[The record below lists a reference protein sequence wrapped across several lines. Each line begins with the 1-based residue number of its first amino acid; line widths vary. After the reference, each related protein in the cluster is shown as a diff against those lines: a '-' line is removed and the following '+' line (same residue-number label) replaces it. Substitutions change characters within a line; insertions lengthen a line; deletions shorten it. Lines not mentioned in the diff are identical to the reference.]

1 MSVGSSALGTLLVQ
15 RLDAVLGTTLA
26 QHSNLINGARP
37 DALTQPG
44 AVARL
49 LGPDV
54 PGSRTEKE
62 TLERTRIDGTR
73 GSGRGAGQVAGQ
85 DDGAAVAGRMRH
97 ASTASTPSAPTSLG
111 MTARTILALLS
122 RFPDPA
128 PPATGKAPLWSTPAQ
143 AGAGNAPAAANAA
156 TPGPQG
162 TPTARTESQPAVPQG
177 GASATAATQ
186 QAAPAL
192 AQAPSAALLARALA
206 QALDGSGLFYE
217 SHLAALAF
225 GKRTPAQLQAEPQAR
240 LHLQGQQADGQ
251 RAGDAANRP
260 AADNAQSTQARANDI
275 LSSRGTEP
283 TPQTASQQAGA
294 QPGATLTAS
303 GVHPDA
309 AMLVRQQL
317 EVLANQMVSWRGEAW
332 PDAPMW
338 WEVGRDVEQ
347 GASPEQGAAWSS
359 HLVLDLPTLGRV
371 EAHLQLAAGNQLV
384 MRLAAPDSAGRLQEA
399 SELLRNRYEAA
410 GFALTHFSVDADAV
424 DAPSSEPTP

>member
-26 QHSNLINGARP
+26 QHANLINGARP
-37 DALTQPG
+37 DALAQ
-44 AVARL
+44 AAAAARL

-73 GSGRGAGQVAGQ
+73 GSGRGAGQIAGQ

-122 RFPDPA
+122 RYPDPA

-143 AGAGNAPAAANAA
+143 AGAGGAPAPAAAAA
-156 TPGPQG
+156 PGAQG
-162 TPTARTESQPAVPQG
+162 SSAPRTEGQPAAPQG

-240 LHLQGQQADGQ
+240 LQQQNPQPDGQ
-251 RAGDAANRP
+251 RTGDTAGRP
-260 AADNAQSTQARANDI
+260 AADTSQATQTRANDI

-283 TPQTASQQAGA
+283 APQAAPPQA
-294 QPGATLTAS
+294 GATLTAS
-303 GVHPDA
+303 GVHPDS

-338 WEVGRDVEQ
+338 WEVGRDAEQ
-347 GASPEQGAAWSS
+347 DAGPEQGPAWSS
-359 HLVLDLPTLGRV
+359 RLVLELPTLGRV

-384 MRLAAPDSAGRLQEA
+384 MRLAAPDSASRLQEA

-410 GFALTHFSVDADAV
+410 GFALTHFSVDANAA
-424 DAPSSEPTP
+424 DAPPPEPSP

>member
-26 QHSNLINGARP
+26 QHANLINGARP
-37 DALTQPG
+37 DALAQ
-44 AVARL
+44 AAAAARL

-73 GSGRGAGQVAGQ
+73 GSGRGAGQIVGQ
-85 DDGAAVAGRMRH
+85 DDDGAVAGRMRH

-122 RFPDPA
+122 RYPDPA

-143 AGAGNAPAAANAA
+143 AGGAAAPAAAA
-156 TPGPQG
+156 PGAQG
-162 TPTARTESQPAVPQG
+162 SPAPRAEGQPAAPQG

-240 LHLQGQQADGQ
+240 LHQQNPQPDGQ
-251 RAGDAANRP
+251 RAGDTAGRP
-260 AADNAQSTQARANDI
+260 AADTPQATQARANDI

-283 TPQTASQQAGA
+283 APQAASPQA
-294 QPGATLTAS
+294 GATLTAS
-303 GVHPDA
+303 GVHPDS

-338 WEVGRDVEQ
+338 WEVGRDAEQ
-347 GASPEQGAAWSS
+347 GASPEQGPAWSS
-359 HLVLDLPTLGRV
+359 RLVLELPTLGRV

-384 MRLAAPDSAGRLQEA
+384 MRLAAPDSASRLQEA

-410 GFALTHFSVDADAV
+410 GFALTHFSVDANAA
-424 DAPSSEPTP
+424 DAPSPEPSP

>member
-26 QHSNLINGARP
+26 QHANLINGARP
-37 DALTQPG
+37 DALAQ
-44 AVARL
+44 AAAAARL

-73 GSGRGAGQVAGQ
+73 GSGRGAGQIAGQ

-97 ASTASTPSAPTSLG
+97 ASTASTLSAPTSLG

-122 RFPDPA
+122 RYPDPA

-143 AGAGNAPAAANAA
+143 AGAGGAAAPAAAA
-156 TPGPQG
+156 PGAQG
-162 TPTARTESQPAVPQG
+162 SPAPRAEGQPAAPQG

-240 LHLQGQQADGQ
+240 LHQQNPQPDGQ
-251 RAGDAANRP
+251 RAGDTAGRP
-260 AADNAQSTQARANDI
+260 AADTPQATQARANDI

-283 TPQTASQQAGA
+283 APQAASPQA
-294 QPGATLTAS
+294 GATLTAS
-303 GVHPDA
+303 GVHPDS

-338 WEVGRDVEQ
+338 WEVGRDAEQ
-347 GASPEQGAAWSS
+347 GASPEQGPAWSS
-359 HLVLDLPTLGRV
+359 RLVLELPTLGRV

-384 MRLAAPDSAGRLQEA
+384 MRLAAPDSASRLQEA
-399 SELLRNRYEAA
+399 SELLRDRYEAA
-410 GFALTHFSVDADAV
+410 GFALTHFSVDANAA
-424 DAPSSEPTP
+424 DAPSPEPSP

>member
-26 QHSNLINGARP
+26 QHANLINGARP
-37 DALTQPG
+37 DALAQ
-44 AVARL
+44 AAAAARL

-73 GSGRGAGQVAGQ
+73 GSGRGAGQIAGQ
-85 DDGAAVAGRMRH
+85 DDDGAVAGRMRH

-122 RFPDPA
+122 RYPDPA

-143 AGAGNAPAAANAA
+143 AGGAAAPAAAA
-156 TPGPQG
+156 PGAQG
-162 TPTARTESQPAVPQG
+162 SPAPRAEGQPAAPQG

-240 LHLQGQQADGQ
+240 LHQQNPQPDGQ
-251 RAGDAANRP
+251 RAGDTAGRP
-260 AADNAQSTQARANDI
+260 AADTPQATQA
-275 LSSRGTEP
+275 
-283 TPQTASQQAGA
+283 
-294 QPGATLTAS
+294 GATLTAS
-303 GVHPDA
+303 GVHPDS

-338 WEVGRDVEQ
+338 WEVGRDAEQ
-347 GASPEQGAAWSS
+347 GASPEQGPAWSS
-359 HLVLDLPTLGRV
+359 RLVLELPTLGRV

-384 MRLAAPDSAGRLQEA
+384 MRLAAPDSASRLQEA

-410 GFALTHFSVDADAV
+410 GFALTHFSVDANAA
-424 DAPSSEPTP
+424 DAPSPEPSP